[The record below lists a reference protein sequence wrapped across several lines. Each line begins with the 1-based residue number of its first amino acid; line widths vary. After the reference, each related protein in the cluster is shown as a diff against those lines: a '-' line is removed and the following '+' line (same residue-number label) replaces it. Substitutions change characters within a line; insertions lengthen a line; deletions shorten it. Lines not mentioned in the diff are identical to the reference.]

1 MTTSSITGAANAQ
14 NSAAAGNDQAPTK
27 RAGNSLGQD
36 AFLRLLTT
44 QLEHQDPMQPKE
56 DGEFLAQLAQFSS
69 LEKLSEISTSI
80 QDLAKYIKDQQAAQT
95 SPATSAD
102 STTGGK

>member
-1 MTTSSITGAANAQ
+1 VTTSGITGALNAQ
-14 NSAAAGNDQAPTK
+14 NSTDAGNDQNTK
-27 RAGNSLGQD
+27 KAGSSLGQD

-44 QLEHQDPMQPKE
+44 QLEHQDPLQPKE

-69 LEKLSEISTSI
+69 LEKLSEISSSI
-80 QDLAKYIKDQQAAQT
+80 QDLAKYIKDQQQAQT

-102 STTGGK
+102 STTTGGK

>member
-1 MTTSSITGAANAQ
+1 MTTSGITGASNAQ
-14 NSAAAGNDQAPTK
+14 NSTDAGNDKNAK
-27 RAGNSLGQD
+27 KAGNSLGQD

-44 QLEHQDPMQPKE
+44 QLEHQDPLQPKE

-80 QDLAKYIKDQQAAQT
+80 QDLAKYIKDQEQAQS

-102 STTGGK
+102 STTTGGK